1 MNVSIQRPAVVISV
15 AANLVTPRKVTAYFS
30 VVPREPELM
39 GGSDETPRLI
49 AACRDCGSMYA
60 ALKRSSGKIQPIGT
74 RNGCSSCDGTEFKL
88 LPGFQMDL
96 LEKIIKS

>member
-39 GGSDETPRLI
+39 GGSDEIPRLI
-49 AACRDCGSMYA
+49 ARVETVVQCMLLSNARAGRCNQLGLEMDVHRVME
-60 ALKRSSGKIQPIGT
+60 
-74 RNGCSSCDGTEFKL
+74 RNSNHYRVFRW
-88 LPGFQMDL
+88 
-96 LEKIIKS
+96 IYWRR